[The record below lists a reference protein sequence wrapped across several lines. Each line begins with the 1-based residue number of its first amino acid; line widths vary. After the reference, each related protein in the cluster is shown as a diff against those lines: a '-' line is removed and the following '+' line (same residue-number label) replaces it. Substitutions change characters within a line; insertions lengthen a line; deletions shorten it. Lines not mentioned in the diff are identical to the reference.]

1 METTQVAQYESE
13 ASDEETV
20 GKDQGPNGTAKRRK
34 EPKFRIEQATCDH
47 SSAVV
52 DDFQSI

>member
-13 ASDEETV
+13 TSDEETV
-20 GKDQGPNGTAKRRK
+20 EKDQGANGKTKRRK
-34 EPKFRIEQATCDH
+34 EPKFWIEQATYDH
-47 SSAVV
+47 PSEVV